1 MADKVTGEQFSK
13 LLNYLRRIYSY
24 IIVDTAS
31 QLTEA
36 VQAALDVADLI
47 VLITTQDIPIDQKR
61 QICSF
66 HWQMHLA
73 SAQSYSVCDE
83 PL

>member
-13 LLNYLRRIYSY
+13 LLTYLRRIYTY

-31 QLTEA
+31 HLTEA

-47 VLITTQDIPIDQKR
+47 ILITTQDIPSIKNA
-61 QICSF
+61 ICSCR
-66 HWQMHLA
+66 WPMLLA
-73 SAQSYSVCDE
+73 SGAIIFC
-83 PL
+83 L